1 MHVLQPKKTRV
12 NIDFKFWWK
21 IYCKFIILRF
31 VCRNLCL
38 PKFPKLWI
46 QVLQVWYTNYNFE
59 RCFSSYHERGT
70 KKKFWVTLYR
80 AQNLSSLW
88 LSGRASERGI
98 LKSEVRF
105 LMGTQ
110 NFFFVP
116 RSRQNEKHL
125 SLFLNRAQN
134 LPSLLFLIIIFSN
147 RNRMPAESKNQ
158 VFVSRPKP
166 SRERQF
172 HGLCQY
178 RKIEILLTF
187 CRNRKNR
194 LRARRNIADHG
205 ASWDFIVLY
214 LKVDWLDLKM
224 VESLV

>member
-21 IYCKFIILRF
+21 IYCKFIIQRF

-38 PKFPKLWI
+38 PNFPKLWI
-46 QVLQVWYTNYNFE
+46 QVLQVWYTYYNFE

-98 LKSEVRF
+98 RKSEVRF

-147 RNRMPAESKNQ
+147 RNRMPAE
-158 VFVSRPKP
+158 
-166 SRERQF
+166 
-172 HGLCQY
+172 
-178 RKIEILLTF
+178 
-187 CRNRKNR
+187 
-194 LRARRNIADHG
+194 
-205 ASWDFIVLY
+205 
-214 LKVDWLDLKM
+214 
-224 VESLV
+224 